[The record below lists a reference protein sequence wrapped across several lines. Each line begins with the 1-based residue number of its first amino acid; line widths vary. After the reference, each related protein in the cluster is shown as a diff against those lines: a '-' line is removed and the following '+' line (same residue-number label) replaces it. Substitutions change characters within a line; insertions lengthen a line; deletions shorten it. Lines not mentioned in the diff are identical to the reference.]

1 MTGHF
6 PMKHKYTYMRA
17 FFDLSIDTVIIQD
30 EGVEQVSA
38 KVDVIDEK
46 VYKMLKL
53 DRSFL
58 PTLNIMPTAAVPG
71 LEHSAPEYPSTLDWE
86 KVQIF
91 RLRQKKS
98 CGLLLRRRSQVGG
111 PGGVLLDVG
120 VLVVEGP
127 LRRPE
132 TGRGRGL

>member
-1 MTGHF
+1 
-6 PMKHKYTYMRA
+6 
-17 FFDLSIDTVIIQD
+17 
-30 EGVEQVSA
+30 
-38 KVDVIDEK
+38 
-46 VYKMLKL
+46 MLQL

-58 PTLNIMPTAAVPG
+58 PTLNIMPTAAVPAS
-71 LEHSAPEYPSTLDWE
+71 LKHSAPEYPFTLDWE

-91 RLRQKKS
+91 RARQKKS
-98 CGLLLRRRSQVGG
+98 CGLLLRRRSQVDG